1 MAYIELFAD
10 ITRKVIATSG
20 FDDFLPTAL
29 YPERKALVALD
40 GVPHDADIETVSL
53 AWAQKNAIGDEE
65 FLVAFKVGHAAF
77 KILRRSPQGIE
88 EGIFSLERTA

>member
-1 MAYIELFAD
+1 MASIELFAD

-40 GVPHDADIETVSL
+40 GVHHDADI
-53 AWAQKNAIGDEE
+53 
-65 FLVAFKVGHAAF
+65 
-77 KILRRSPQGIE
+77 
-88 EGIFSLERTA
+88 